1 MLNNTYNTPGSEFDD
16 SQDINPPNSVLY
28 HSASYETTPLLSFAG
43 TNNEPPPPVLH
54 SSGRNY
60 NQTSN
65 SKYSSNSKYNSTTKY
80 TASGRAYQEVK
91 PQGLNAVLLTV
102 VLQSIGFTLVLPSM
116 FLYLQAVCSIIFSF
130 FLMSL
135 SHHFIMATHFFITS
149 CIIYFFYLSFLS
161 SSLPLYLLLI
171 PTQLGGDKDFFGWI
185 VAMYPSLYHIQ

>member
-1 MLNNTYNTPGSEFDD
+1 MMREGERESCRGRFFHLIILLTLMLNNTYNTPGSEFDD

-116 FLYLQAVCSIIFSF
+116 FLYLQAVCSILFSF

-135 SHHFIMATHFFITS
+135 SHHFIMATHFSSHLVSYISFTS
-149 CIIYFFYLSFLS
+149 L
-161 SSLPLYLLLI
+161 SSLPLYLFI
-171 PTQLGGDKDFFGWI
+171 SF
-185 VAMYPSLYHIQ
+185 